1 MGSLG
6 GRNKPLKEKTAIDLY
21 GGKDPLEL
29 PAYGIP
35 EAAHYLQVPAATLRA
50 WVRGRGYPTSTG
62 PRFFQPVID
71 LADADRCLLS
81 FINLIEVYVLA
92 AIRRQHHVSLS
103 TVRQAL
109 DYLKRKH
116 PSPHP
121 LADRTLETDGLDLFV
136 ESFESLINI
145 SKEGQLGIRKVLEIH
160 LRRIERDLSGLAVR
174 LYLFTRRDLQLNT
187 WETSEVAPRIVVVDP
202 RVAFGRPVL
211 AGTHIPTE
219 VIYQRFGAGESVE
232 QLADDYDRTPSEIEE
247 AIRCE
252 QYGHAA

>member
-1 MGSLG
+1 M
-6 GRNKPLKEKTAIDLY
+6 
-21 GGKDPLEL
+21 
-29 PAYGIP
+29 
-35 EAAHYLQVPAATLRA
+35 
-50 WVRGRGYPTSTG
+50 
-62 PRFFQPVID
+62 
-71 LADADRCLLS
+71 
-81 FINLIEVYVLA
+81 
-92 AIRRQHHVSLS
+92 
-103 TVRQAL
+103 
-109 DYLKRKH
+109 
-116 PSPHP
+116 
-121 LADRTLETDGLDLFV
+121 
-136 ESFESLINI
+136 
-145 SKEGQLGIRKVLEIH
+145 
-160 LRRIERDLSGLAVR
+160 R